1 MPAEPRWIWHR
12 SFYKLPN
19 VFSFE
24 PNHVLHHINHWG
36 MENSPFTT
44 FTATLVLIICVC
56 GSLRVFCRQHFNS
69 SRQDLKMDRSSS
81 QFSFFLPLLSF
92 NPIFQTFGY
101 FCTPLRDSKESYEH
115 TRVSALARVCVSLIS
130 WVREA
135 VRAGGLQQLLPRCI
149 TSVIKGMLQ
158 IRSQRRTKKNVKS
171 FWCTLIDTC

>member
-1 MPAEPRWIWHR
+1 MPAEPRWIRHR

-24 PNHVLHHINHWG
+24 PSHVLHHINHWG

-81 QFSFFLPLLSF
+81 QFFFFLPLLSF

-101 FCTPLRDSKESYEH
+101 FCTPLRDSKESYER
-115 TRVSALARVCVSLIS
+115 TRVSALACVCVSNFLSAWGSACRRAATITAPVHYLS
-130 WVREA
+130 NKRHAADTFREA
-135 VRAGGLQQLLPRCI
+135 D
-149 TSVIKGMLQ
+149 
-158 IRSQRRTKKNVKS
+158 KKKM
-171 FWCTLIDTC
+171 